1 MSEDDN
7 GTVIETQSVEDVTEG
22 AEDEQEANEMIDDE
36 VDKMLDASDLEHDNG
51 DDTNDGP
58 SPEIQE
64 LMDEAKEREEKG
76 GTEVTVSSDTTVED
90 AVEDHESFDFE
101 GQEWTLD
108 ERREVEVRNIR
119 GMKFKFK
126 EPEDD
131 DEVLNTLEAAS
142 GGGRGDQMY
151 SLVRLV
157 VAAPTISKQRWE
169 DMSISAKLTLSSQA
183 AEYLGLDEGFLEE

>member
-1 MSEDDN
+1 MSEDDS
-7 GTVIETQSVEDVTEG
+7 GTVIEKRSVDEITEDTEDV
-22 AEDEQEANEMIDDE
+22 DEANEKLDE
-36 VDKMLDASDLEHDNG
+36 TVDEMLDTSDLEHGNE
-51 DDTNDGP
+51 DDTSDGP
-58 SPEIQE
+58 RPEIQE
-64 LMDEAKEREEKG
+64 VMDEAEERQKA

-90 AVEDHESFDFE
+90 AADEYESFDFE
-101 GQEWTLD
+101 DQEWTLD

-142 GGGRGDQMY
+142 DGGRGDQMY

-157 VAAPTISKQRWE
+157 VAAPTVTKERWE
-169 DMSISAKLTLSSQA
+169 GMSISAKLTLSSQA